1 MTISDTGFAGI
12 LASFC
17 GLWDRLDDHVG
28 ELYNEEAAVAAHV
41 DQMDLAGTRVTVDV
55 AHTTKANCRQLTR
68 HNGADYLLRIG
79 ANHNLRDR
87 SLAL

>member
-1 MTISDTGFAGI
+1 MTISDSGVAGI
-12 LASFC
+12 RASFC
-17 GLWDRLDDHVG
+17 DLWDRQDDHVG
-28 ELYNEEAAVAAHV
+28 KLYSEEAAVAAHV
-41 DQMDLAGTRVTVDV
+41 DQMDLAGARVTVDT

-68 HNGADYLLRIG
+68 HNGADYLLRIK